1 MPDSCYRFFIFD
13 AVWRRNPALDIGDMR
28 RDFESAGLERDGLSD
43 DPFRQF
49 ENWFNQAVEA
59 GIDDPNALTLA
70 TADAS
75 GAPGARTV
83 LLKYFD
89 AEGFVFYTNYG
100 SRKARALAENPRAA
114 MLFPWV
120 PLNRQITVE
129 GRVEK
134 VSRKESLR
142 YFMSRPEGSQ
152 LGAWVSQQ
160 SAVIESRQALET
172 KLERMKARFREGGIP
187 LPEFWGGYRVIPERI
202 EFWQGRPSR
211 LHDRFEY
218 RLEDGHW
225 QINRLQP

>member
-1 MPDSCYRFFIFD
+1 
-13 AVWRRNPALDIGDMR
+13 MR
-28 RDFESAGLERDGLSD
+28 RDFESTGLDRDALDD

-49 ENWFNQAVEA
+49 ESWFNQAVEA
-59 GIDDPNALTLA
+59 GVEDPNALTLA

-89 AEGFVFYTNYG
+89 SGGFVFYTNYG

-120 PLNRQITVE
+120 PLNRQVTIE

-187 LPEFWGGYRVIPERI
+187 LPEFWGGYRVIPERV

-218 RLEDGHW
+218 CREDGHW

>member
-1 MPDSCYRFFIFD
+1 
-13 AVWRRNPALDIGDMR
+13 MR
-28 RDFESAGLERDGLSD
+28 RDFESVGLDRQALDD

-89 AEGFVFYTNYG
+89 TEGFVFYTNYG

-120 PLNRQITVE
+120 PLNRQITIE

-187 LPEFWGGYRVIPERI
+187 LPESWGGYRVIPERI

>member
-1 MPDSCYRFFIFD
+1 M
-13 AVWRRNPALDIGDMR
+13 DIGDMR
-28 RDFESAGLERDGLSD
+28 REFESTGLDREALDQ

-49 ENWFNQAVEA
+49 ETWFNQAVEA

-89 AEGFVFYTNYG
+89 ARGFVFYTNYG

-114 MLFPWV
+114 MLFPWI
-120 PLNRQITVE
+120 PLNRQVTVE
-129 GRVEK
+129 GHVEK
-134 VSRKESLR
+134 VSRTESLR
-142 YFMSRPEGSQ
+142 YFTSRPEGSQ

-160 SAVIESRQALET
+160 SAIIESRQALET
-172 KLERMKARFREGGIP
+172 KLQRMKERFRQGGIP

-218 RLEDGHW
+218 RLSENHW

>member
-1 MPDSCYRFFIFD
+1 M
-13 AVWRRNPALDIGDMR
+13 DIGDMR
-28 RDFESAGLERDGLSD
+28 RDFESAGLDREALDD

-49 ENWFNQAVEA
+49 ESWFNQAVEA
-59 GIDDPNALTLA
+59 GIEDPNALTLA

-89 AEGFVFYTNYG
+89 TAGFVFYTNYG
-100 SRKARALAENPRAA
+100 SRKAQALAENPRAA

-134 VSRKESLR
+134 ISRKESLR

-160 SAVIESRQALET
+160 SAVIESRQALEM

-218 RLEDGHW
+218 RQEDGHW
-225 QINRLQP
+225 RINRLQP

>member
-1 MPDSCYRFFIFD
+1 M
-13 AVWRRNPALDIGDMR
+13 DIGDMR
-28 RDFESAGLERDGLSD
+28 RDFESNGLEREALDD

-49 ENWFNQAVEA
+49 ESWFNQAVEA

-89 AEGFVFYTNYG
+89 ATGFVFYTNYG
-100 SRKARALAENPRAA
+100 SRKARALGENPRAA
-114 MLFPWV
+114 MLFPWI
-120 PLNRQITVE
+120 PLNRQVTVE
-129 GRVEK
+129 GAVEK
-134 VSRKESLR
+134 VSRNESLR

-172 KLERMKARFREGGIP
+172 KLERMKARFHDGGIP

-218 RLEDGHW
+218 RREDGRW

>member
-1 MPDSCYRFFIFD
+1 M
-13 AVWRRNPALDIGDMR
+13 DIGDMR
-28 RDFESAGLERDGLSD
+28 RDFESAGLEREDLD
-43 DPFRQF
+43 NDPFRQF
-49 ENWFNQAVEA
+49 EHWFNQAVEA

-75 GAPGARTV
+75 GTPGARTV

-89 AEGFVFYTNYG
+89 SEGFVFYTNYG
-100 SRKARALAENPRAA
+100 SRKARALADNPRAA
-114 MLFPWV
+114 MLFPWIA
-120 PLNRQITVE
+120 LNRQVTVE

-142 YFMSRPEGSQ
+142 YFTSRPEGSQ

-160 SAVIESRQALET
+160 SAIIESREALET
-172 KLERMKARFREGGIP
+172 KLERMKERFRQGGIP

-218 RLEDGHW
+218 RDQDGQW

>member
-1 MPDSCYRFFIFD
+1 M
-13 AVWRRNPALDIGDMR
+13 DIGDMR
-28 RDFESAGLERDGLSD
+28 RDFESVGLERETLDD

-49 ENWFNQAVEA
+49 ESWFNQAVEA

-89 AEGFVFYTNYG
+89 TAGFVFYTNYG
-100 SRKARALAENPRAA
+100 SRKAQALAENPRAA
-114 MLFPWV
+114 ILFPWV

-160 SAVIESRQALET
+160 SAVIESRQALEM

-218 RLEDGHW
+218 RMEDGHW

>member
-1 MPDSCYRFFIFD
+1 
-13 AVWRRNPALDIGDMR
+13 MR
-28 RDFESAGLERDGLSD
+28 RDFESTGLDREALDE
-43 DPFRQF
+43 DPFHQF
-49 ENWFNQAVEA
+49 ESWFNQAVEA

-70 TADAS
+70 TADGS

-89 AEGFVFYTNYG
+89 TRGFVFYTNYG

-114 MLFPWV
+114 MLFPWIA
-120 PLNRQITVE
+120 LNRQVTVE

-160 SAVIESRQALET
+160 SKVIESRQALET

-218 RLEDGHW
+218 RMEDGHW

>member
-1 MPDSCYRFFIFD
+1 
-13 AVWRRNPALDIGDMR
+13 LDIGDMR

-75 GAPGARTV
+75 GRARRPHGASQILRCRRLCFLYELRQSQGPRPWPKTPEPRCFSPGSLSTGRS
-83 LLKYFD
+83 
-89 AEGFVFYTNYG
+89 
-100 SRKARALAENPRAA
+100 SR
-114 MLFPWV
+114 W
-120 PLNRQITVE
+120 

-187 LPEFWGGYRVIPERI
+187 CRNSGAATA
-202 EFWQGRPSR
+202 
-211 LHDRFEY
+211 
-218 RLEDGHW
+218 
-225 QINRLQP
+225 

>member
-1 MPDSCYRFFIFD
+1 M
-13 AVWRRNPALDIGDMR
+13 DIGDMR
-28 RDFESAGLERDGLSD
+28 RDFESVGLDRQALDD

-89 AEGFVFYTNYG
+89 TEGFVFYTNYG

-120 PLNRQITVE
+120 PLNRQITIE

-187 LPEFWGGYRVIPERI
+187 LPESWGGYRVIPERI

>member
-1 MPDSCYRFFIFD
+1 M
-13 AVWRRNPALDIGDMR
+13 DIGDMR
-28 RDFESAGLERDGLSD
+28 RDFESTGLDREALDE
-43 DPFRQF
+43 DPFHQF
-49 ENWFNQAVEA
+49 ESWFNQAVEA

-89 AEGFVFYTNYG
+89 TRGFVFYTNYG

-114 MLFPWV
+114 MLFPWIA
-120 PLNRQITVE
+120 LNRQVTVE

-160 SAVIESRQALET
+160 SKVIESRQALET

-218 RLEDGHW
+218 RMEDGHW

>member
-1 MPDSCYRFFIFD
+1 
-13 AVWRRNPALDIGDMR
+13 
-28 RDFESAGLERDGLSD
+28 
-43 DPFRQF
+43 
-49 ENWFNQAVEA
+49 
-59 GIDDPNALTLA
+59 
-70 TADAS
+70 
-75 GAPGARTV
+75 V